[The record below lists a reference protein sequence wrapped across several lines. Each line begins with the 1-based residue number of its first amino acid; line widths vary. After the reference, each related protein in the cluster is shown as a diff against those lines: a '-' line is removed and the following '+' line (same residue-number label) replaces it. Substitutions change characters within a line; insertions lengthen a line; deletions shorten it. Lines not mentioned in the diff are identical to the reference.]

1 LEKIEDN
8 LENIDEKI
16 SPKEYPLLFSFK
28 YILDFYFGDISLE
41 TILTLSANSE
51 KGFTNQTAIDV
62 AHEVGLYAVYKDISA
77 LNIPKH
83 FLPCIIFDKENKP
96 FILTNKAK
104 EASLKDVSTNE
115 TITIDSSKLKEF
127 KKAILIFRD
136 KNKSDLITNTKAG
149 NWFWQPVKSFWRSYI
164 EIGILTLFINIFAL
178 AVPLFTMSVYDRVV
192 PNNAIE
198 TLFVLASG
206 VVIILIF
213 DVYFKSV
220 RNHIIENVGKKLGV
234 YLEEEL
240 MKRMLTL
247 KSQYDTLL
255 VGSKA
260 NLFKELNQIRDFFAT
275 KSVLQVIDLPFFFI
289 AIIVIFL
296 ISPAVAAV
304 PFTIAILILIFNV
317 IMQIPISNLSKK
329 NVQNTQAKHSY
340 LVETIQ
346 GSEIIKLSNATSTKL
361 FNWRNI
367 VAVTDSISQK
377 IQSLNVFSMN
387 LSQTVIQFVTMLV
400 IVVGVFEIANK
411 NLTIGGL
418 IAVTILSSRA
428 MVPVIQTSMMVI
440 RFKEVKES
448 LNNINEFWHLPVEN
462 EKNLEVGV
470 GELKGDIEFKDVS
483 FYYKDSK
490 YASIDE
496 FNLTIKAGDRVGI
509 IGQTGAGK
517 STFLRM
523 LTGLEAPTKGSI
535 YLDGHEISTMHPVE
549 LRQNIGVMPQEP
561 FLFSGTLKENIE
573 LSHPISKERMM
584 QLIKIIGLE
593 ELVKKSGQGDGLQVG
608 ERGSNLSVGQRHL
621 VALARA
627 ILNNPPI
634 LVLDE
639 PTTGLDV
646 GLEKSLVNHV
656 NKIAQD
662 KTLIVITH
670 RFAALEMV
678 DRVIVLNNGKI
689 VADGPKDKILNALSQ
704 KKIWL
709 WIDYLKN
716 KNGIT
721 MYLLFL

>member
-704 KKIWL
+704 KKI
-709 WIDYLKN
+709 
-716 KNGIT
+716 
-721 MYLLFL
+721 

>member
-1 LEKIEDN
+1 MENTKKN
-8 LENIDEKI
+8 LETNSEINA
-16 SPKEYPLLFSFK
+16 KEYPLLFSFK
-28 YILDFYFGDISLE
+28 YILDFYFGNISLE
-41 TILTLSANSE
+41 TILTLSANNQD
-51 KGFTNQTAIDV
+51 GFTQEVAMDV
-62 AHEVGLYAVYKDISA
+62 AHEIGLYAVSKEISA
-77 LNIPKH
+77 LDIAKH
-83 FLPCIIFDKENKP
+83 FLPCIIFDKDDKP
-96 FILTNKAK
+96 YVLTNKAK
-104 EASLKDVSTNE
+104 EATLLDVSTNK
-115 TITIDSSKLKEF
+115 TITIDSSKLKQY

-136 KNKSDLITNTKAG
+136 KNKTQLIGNTKTG

-164 EIGILTLFINIFAL
+164 EIGVLTLFINIFAL

-213 DVYFKSV
+213 DIYFKSV

-247 KSQYDTLL
+247 KSQYDNML

-289 AIIVIFL
+289 AITVIFL

-304 PFTIAILILIFNV
+304 PLTIAFVILIFNV

-462 EKNLEVGV
+462 EKKFEVGV
-470 GELKGDIEFKDVS
+470 GKLKGDIEFKDVS

-496 FNLTIKAGDRVGI
+496 FNLNIKAGDRVGI

-523 LTGLEAPTKGSI
+523 LTGLESPTKGSI

-573 LSHPISKERMM
+573 LSNPISKEKMM
-584 QLIKIIGLE
+584 QLIKITGLE

-656 NKIAQD
+656 NKISQD

-678 DRVIVLNNGKI
+678 DRVVVLNNGKI
-689 VADGPKDKILNALSQ
+689 VADGPKEKILNALSQ
-704 KKIWL
+704 KKI
-709 WIDYLKN
+709 
-716 KNGIT
+716 
-721 MYLLFL
+721 

>member
-1 LEKIEDN
+1 
-8 LENIDEKI
+8 
-16 SPKEYPLLFSFK
+16 
-28 YILDFYFGDISLE
+28 
-41 TILTLSANSE
+41 
-51 KGFTNQTAIDV
+51 
-62 AHEVGLYAVYKDISA
+62 
-77 LNIPKH
+77 
-83 FLPCIIFDKENKP
+83 
-96 FILTNKAK
+96 
-104 EASLKDVSTNE
+104 
-115 TITIDSSKLKEF
+115 
-127 KKAILIFRD
+127 
-136 KNKSDLITNTKAG
+136 
-149 NWFWQPVKSFWRSYI
+149 
-164 EIGILTLFINIFAL
+164 
-178 AVPLFTMSVYDRVV
+178 M
-192 PNNAIE
+192 
-198 TLFVLASG
+198 
-206 VVIILIF
+206 
-213 DVYFKSV
+213 
-220 RNHIIENVGKKLGV
+220 
-234 YLEEEL
+234 
-240 MKRMLTL
+240 
-247 KSQYDTLL
+247 

-317 IMQIPISNLSKK
+317 IMQIPISNLSKR

-470 GELKGDIEFKDVS
+470 GELKGDIEFKDIS

-704 KKIWL
+704 KKI
-709 WIDYLKN
+709 
-716 KNGIT
+716 
-721 MYLLFL
+721 

>member
-1 LEKIEDN
+1 MEKIEDN

-77 LNIPKH
+77 FDIPKH

-115 TITIDSSKLKEF
+115 TITIDSSKLKEY

-704 KKIWL
+704 KKI
-709 WIDYLKN
+709 
-716 KNGIT
+716 
-721 MYLLFL
+721 

>member
-1 LEKIEDN
+1 
-8 LENIDEKI
+8 
-16 SPKEYPLLFSFK
+16 
-28 YILDFYFGDISLE
+28 
-41 TILTLSANSE
+41 
-51 KGFTNQTAIDV
+51 
-62 AHEVGLYAVYKDISA
+62 
-77 LNIPKH
+77 
-83 FLPCIIFDKENKP
+83 
-96 FILTNKAK
+96 
-104 EASLKDVSTNE
+104 
-115 TITIDSSKLKEF
+115 
-127 KKAILIFRD
+127 
-136 KNKSDLITNTKAG
+136 
-149 NWFWQPVKSFWRSYI
+149 
-164 EIGILTLFINIFAL
+164 
-178 AVPLFTMSVYDRVV
+178 
-192 PNNAIE
+192 
-198 TLFVLASG
+198 
-206 VVIILIF
+206 
-213 DVYFKSV
+213 
-220 RNHIIENVGKKLGV
+220 
-234 YLEEEL
+234 
-240 MKRMLTL
+240 MK
-247 KSQYDTLL
+247 
-255 VGSKA
+255 
-260 NLFKELNQIRDFFAT
+260 
-275 KSVLQVIDLPFFFI
+275 
-289 AIIVIFL
+289 
-296 ISPAVAAV
+296 
-304 PFTIAILILIFNV
+304 
-317 IMQIPISNLSKK
+317 
-329 NVQNTQAKHSY
+329 
-340 LVETIQ
+340 
-346 GSEIIKLSNATSTKL
+346 
-361 FNWRNI
+361 
-367 VAVTDSISQK
+367 
-377 IQSLNVFSMN
+377 
-387 LSQTVIQFVTMLV
+387 
-400 IVVGVFEIANK
+400 
-411 NLTIGGL
+411 
-418 IAVTILSSRA
+418 
-428 MVPVIQTSMMVI
+428 
-440 RFKEVKES
+440 
-448 LNNINEFWHLPVEN
+448 
-462 EKNLEVGV
+462 KNLEVGV
-470 GELKGDIEFKDVS
+470 GELKGDIEFKDIS

-704 KKIWL
+704 KKI
-709 WIDYLKN
+709 
-716 KNGIT
+716 
-721 MYLLFL
+721 